1 MAGANYN
8 DLLAFMAVARELSF
22 TRAAAQL
29 GVSQS
34 ALSHTIRALEAR
46 LGVRLLTRTTRS
58 VSPTAA
64 GERLLQNVAPRFQ
77 EIEAELT
84 AIGELS
90 DKPVGTVR
98 ITTTEH
104 AARTVLWPRLTKV
117 LSKNPDIK
125 VELIVES
132 RLAEI
137 VAERYDMGVRLG
149 DSLTSDTTAVRI
161 SADMPV
167 AIVASPAY
175 LAKHPAPRTPQDLS
189 HHSCIN
195 LRLMSQGGLYAWEL
209 QKGKQRINAHV
220 EGQLVFNEPMQILD
234 AALSGF
240 GLGYVLEDMAR
251 PYVAQGRLRQVLT
264 DWCPAFPGYHLCYPN
279 RSQPSRAMSVLIDA
293 LCHPANASRRK

>member
-1 MAGANYN
+1 MPGANYN
-8 DLLAFMAVARELSF
+8 DLLAFMAVAREKSF
-22 TRAAAQL
+22 TRAASQL

-46 LGVRLLTRTTRS
+46 MGVRLLTRTTRS
-58 VSPTAA
+58 VSTTPA
-64 GERLLQNVAPRFQ
+64 GERLMQNVAPRFQ

-84 AIGELS
+84 AVGELS
-90 DKPVGTVR
+90 DKPAGTVR

-104 AARTVLWPRLTKV
+104 AARTVLWPKLAK
-117 LSKNPDIK
+117 LLPQYPDIK
-125 VELIVES
+125 IEIIVES
-132 RLAEI
+132 RIAEI
-137 VAERYDMGVRLG
+137 ISERYDMGVRLG
-149 DSLTSDTTAVRI
+149 DTLTGDTTAVRI

-175 LAKHPAPRTPQDLS
+175 LAQHPAPKTPQDLI

-209 QKGKQRINAHV
+209 KKGKQHINAHV
-220 EGQLVFNEPMQILD
+220 EGQLVFNEPLQILD
-234 AALSGF
+234 AAMSGF

-251 PYVAQGRLRQVLT
+251 PHLAEGRLRQVLM

-279 RSQPSRAMSVLIDA
+279 RSQPSRAMSVLIDG
-293 LCHPANASRRK
+293 LRYPTQGE

>member
-8 DLLAFMAVARELSF
+8 DLLAFMAVAREQSF

-90 DKPVGTVR
+90 DKPAGTVR

-104 AARTVLWPRLTKV
+104 AARTVLWPKLAKV
-117 LSKNPDIK
+117 LSKYPDIK
-125 VELIVES
+125 VEMIVES

-137 VAERYDMGVRLG
+137 VAERYDMG
-149 DSLTSDTTAVRI
+149 
-161 SADMPV
+161 
-167 AIVASPAY
+167 
-175 LAKHPAPRTPQDLS
+175 
-189 HHSCIN
+189 C
-195 LRLMSQGGLYAWEL
+195 AWAT
-209 QKGKQRINAHV
+209 R
-220 EGQLVFNEPMQILD
+220 
-234 AALSGF
+234 
-240 GLGYVLEDMAR
+240 
-251 PYVAQGRLRQVLT
+251 
-264 DWCPAFPGYHLCYPN
+264 
-279 RSQPSRAMSVLIDA
+279 
-293 LCHPANASRRK
+293 

>member
-1 MAGANYN
+1 MPGASYN
-8 DLLAFMAVARELSF
+8 DLLAFMAVAREKSF

-34 ALSHTIRALEAR
+34 ALSHTIRALEGR

-58 VSPTAA
+58 VSPTLA
-64 GERLLQNVAPRFQ
+64 GERLMQNVAPRFQ

-84 AIGELS
+84 AVGELG
-90 DKPVGTVR
+90 DKPAGTVR
-98 ITTTEH
+98 ITSTEH
-104 AARTVLWPRLTKV
+104 AARTVLWPKLAK
-117 LSKNPDIK
+117 LLPKYPDLK
-125 VELIVES
+125 VEVIVES
-132 RLAEI
+132 RLVEI
-137 VAERYDMGVRLG
+137 VSERYDMGVRLG
-149 DSLTSDTTAVRI
+149 DTLTGDTIAVRI

-175 LAKHPAPRTPQDLS
+175 LARHPAPKAPRDLI

-209 QKGKQRINAHV
+209 KKGKQRINAHV
-220 EGQLVFNEPMQILD
+220 EGQLVFSEPLQILD
-234 AALSGF
+234 AALAGF

-251 PYVAQGRLRQVLT
+251 PYLAKGRLQRVLT
-264 DWCPAFPGYHLCYPN
+264 DWCPAFPGYHLYYPN

-293 LCHPANASRRK
+293 LRYPTPGK